1 MSNPPGLSFPPL
13 LDLREAGWSETRM
26 TTAASVAN
34 VNNCAVE
41 RAAHDRLDLTDHVYG
56 FGHLCDILAAGNHDE

>member
-1 MSNPPGLSFPPL
+1 MSNPWDLSFPPL

-26 TTAASVAN
+26 TTAALVAN
-34 VNNCAVE
+34 VNNRAVE

-56 FGHLCDILAAGNHDE
+56 FGHLCDILDAGNHDE